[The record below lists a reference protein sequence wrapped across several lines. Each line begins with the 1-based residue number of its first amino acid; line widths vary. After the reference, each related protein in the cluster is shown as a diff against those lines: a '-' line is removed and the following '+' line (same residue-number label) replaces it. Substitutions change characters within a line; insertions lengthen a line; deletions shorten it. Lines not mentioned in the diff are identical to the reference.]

1 MSQKLVEMTGLKIAQ
16 LRYESET
23 WKRLLEFIMDENIQL
38 KYRLSDVLKNNFD
51 KYFLEQL
58 ENFQSNFVKQDNLVS
73 VLRNDV
79 AELDKLLVGDD
90 SCEDGKTM
98 KEIDKKMKILRN
110 NINNAEKQFSQMKAA
125 FISYLSENM

>member
-1 MSQKLVEMTGLKIAQ
+1 MSQKIIEMSDIKLTQ

-23 WKRLLEFIMDENIQL
+23 WKRLLEFMMDENIQL

-51 KYFLEQL
+51 KQFLEQL
-58 ENFQSNFVKQDNLVS
+58 ENFQSSFVKEDNLIS

-79 AELDKLLVGDD
+79 AELDKLLSWEVV
-90 SCEDGKTM
+90 EDVKLM
-98 KEIDKKMKILRN
+98 KELDKKMKLTRN
-110 NINNAEKQFSQMKAA
+110 NITNAETQFSQLKSA

>member
-1 MSQKLVEMTGLKIAQ
+1 MSQKIIEMSDIKLTQ

-23 WKRLLEFIMDENIQL
+23 WKRLLEFMMDENIQL

-51 KYFLEQL
+51 KQFLEQL
-58 ENFQSNFVKQDNLVS
+58 ENFQSNFVKEDNLIS

-79 AELDKLLVGDD
+79 AELDKLLSWEVV
-90 SCEDGKTM
+90 EDVKLL
-98 KEIDKKMKILRN
+98 KELDKKMKVTRN
-110 NINNAEKQFSQMKAA
+110 NINNAETQFSQLKSA